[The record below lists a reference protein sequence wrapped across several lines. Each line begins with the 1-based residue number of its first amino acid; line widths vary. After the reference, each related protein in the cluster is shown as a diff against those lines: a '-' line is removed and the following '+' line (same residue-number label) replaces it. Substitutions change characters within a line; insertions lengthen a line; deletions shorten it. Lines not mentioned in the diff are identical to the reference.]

1 MSAETSPENHSET
14 PGGYLEEM
22 STWTKEIA
30 EKLAKRNDIGPLN
43 EDHWKVIEYVKDYY
57 HTYHQGPPIIKLCK
71 DTGFTRQRVCD
82 LFPCG
87 YVRGAF
93 RLAGLP
99 RPAGCI

>member
-1 MSAETSPENHSET
+1 MGAEATHENHLESAD
-14 PGGYLEEM
+14 GYLKEM
-22 STWTKEIA
+22 SSWTREIA

-43 EDHWKVIEYVKDYY
+43 EDHWKVIEYVKEYY
-57 HTYHQGPPIIKLCK
+57 DTYHQGPPIVKLCK
-71 DTGFTRQRVCD
+71 DTGLTRQYVCE

>member
-1 MSAETSPENHSET
+1 MDAHANQQNLESED
-14 PGGYLEEM
+14 GFLKEM
-22 STWTKEIA
+22 STWTREIA
-30 EKLAKRNDIGPLN
+30 KELAKRNDIGSLN
-43 EDHWKVIEYVKDYY
+43 EDHWRVIEYVKEYY
-57 HTYHQGPPIIKLCK
+57 DTYHQGPPIVRLCK
-71 DTGFTRQRVCD
+71 DTGLTRQYVCE

>member
-1 MSAETSPENHSET
+1 MAAEIQDSKNRET
-14 PGGYLEEM
+14 DDGYLREM
-22 STWTKEIA
+22 STWSPAIA
-30 EKLAKRNDIGPLN
+30 EELALKNNIGPLT
-43 EDHWKVIEYVKDYY
+43 EDHWKVIEYVKTYY
-57 HTYHQGPPIIKLCK
+57 ETHHQGPPIVKLCK
-71 DTGFTRQRVCD
+71 DTGLSRKTICE